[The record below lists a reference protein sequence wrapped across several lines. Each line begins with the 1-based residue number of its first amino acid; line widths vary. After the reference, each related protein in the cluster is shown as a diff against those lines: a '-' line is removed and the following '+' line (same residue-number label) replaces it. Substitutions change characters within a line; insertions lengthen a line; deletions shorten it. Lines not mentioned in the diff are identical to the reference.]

1 MECGMF
7 HPGVL
12 YKDADAPVREQL
24 LLRLDWDSDN
34 RNTILLALSWIG
46 DEQVVSRLG
55 EWRDN
60 QPSWAERLYVA
71 PEMYAREAG
80 WELTPEGE
88 RRDLFHSLAYAIEK
102 SEQPSR
108 SEVEGGALFLNP
120 ADSNCPWCGGK
131 LDTLMDVDTAHP
143 SLSYLNL
150 AEDRLQIQTCVRC
163 GCYGVIYME
172 YDSNGVPGWSRF
184 NRIPDYLQ
192 DLSPEEYDG
201 EYLEAGPLLTLSS
214 QPRSA
219 FYTTE

>member
-1 MECGMF
+1 MF